1 MDIPEKERD
10 VFRHNAEAMM
20 RDRCQLGT
28 PTQPDDGPEPG
39 PSAYTWGKE
48 IPCGFRFL
56 SPDDVTADGVGQHVP
71 TSDAVARLPSQYRIT
86 PDMRFRL
93 TRRFGDTLATPL
105 DFTVVGDAR
114 VGMFAQRVSL
124 RRVTGG
130 SIG

>member
-1 MDIPEKERD
+1 MEIPEKERN
-10 VFRHNAEAMM
+10 VFRHNAEALM
-20 RDRCQLGT
+20 RAHCQLGT

-48 IPCGFRFL
+48 IPCGFQFL
-56 SPDDVTADGVGQHVP
+56 SPDDATSEGAGQHVP
-71 TSDAVARLPSQYRIT
+71 TSDAVARLPARHVIT
-86 PDMRFRL
+86 SDMRFRL
-93 TRRFGDTLATPL
+93 TRRFGDTLAAPL
-105 DFTVVGDAR
+105 EFTVVGDSR